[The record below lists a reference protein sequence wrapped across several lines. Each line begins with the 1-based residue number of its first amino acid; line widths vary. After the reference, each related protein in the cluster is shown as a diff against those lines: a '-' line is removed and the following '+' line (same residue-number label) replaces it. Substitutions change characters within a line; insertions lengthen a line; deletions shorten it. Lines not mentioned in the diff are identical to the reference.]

1 MAPIGPNP
9 SPFVSVVSMTS
20 TLPYVSQHPAQSSW
34 VMLRGLRHHVLT
46 WGDVSRATPEAPVLV
61 MVHGWMDCA
70 ASFQFMVDALRGQPG
85 WADRPIVALD
95 WRGFGLTETPV
106 GDSYFFADYLGDLDT
121 LIDHFSPDH
130 PVDLLGHS
138 MGGNVV
144 MLYAG
149 VRSKRI
155 RKLVNLEGFGMPAAD
170 PEEAPDRYAKWLDE
184 LKKPMVLKDYAS
196 QAEVAQRLRGN
207 NPFLTED
214 RALWL
219 AGHWAREVQ
228 TPHGAR
234 WVINADAAH
243 KRSQPILYRV
253 EEVMAFLKRIH
264 CPVLFVEGAQTLYF
278 MFFNGK
284 FGRDEFVE
292 RVKSVPSF
300 EISTIDQAGHMLHH
314 DQPEELARR
323 LAPFLS

>member
-1 MAPIGPNP
+1 MNA
-9 SPFVSVVSMTS
+9 
-20 TLPYVSQHPAQSSW
+20 TLPYVAQHLAQSSW
-34 VMLRGLRHHVLT
+34 VTLRGLKHHVLT
-46 WGDVSRATPEAPVLV
+46 WGDVSLATREAPLLV

-70 ASFQFMVDALRGQPG
+70 ASFQFMVDALRQQPG
-85 WADRPIVALD
+85 WAERPIVALD
-95 WRGFGLTETPV
+95 WRGFGLTESPV

-149 VRSKRI
+149 ARAARI
-155 RKLVNLEGFGMPAAD
+155 RKLVNLEGFGMPAAA
-170 PEEAPDRYAKWLDE
+170 PEDAPGRYTKWLDE
-184 LKKPMVLKDYAS
+184 LKSPMSLKDYATL
-196 QAEVAQRLRGN
+196 ADVAKRLRAN
-207 NPFLTED
+207 NPFLPED

-228 TPHGAR
+228 TETGPR
-234 WVINADAAH
+234 WVINADPAH

-253 EEVMAFLKRIH
+253 EEVMAFLTRVT
-264 CPVLFVEGAQTLYF
+264 CPVFFVEGAQTLYF
-278 MFFNGK
+278 MLFGGK
-284 FGRDEFVE
+284 FTREEFLARVE
-292 RVKSVPSF
+292 SVPAF

-323 LAPFLS
+323 LAPFLAPDA

>member
-1 MAPIGPNP
+1 
-9 SPFVSVVSMTS
+9 MTAQ
-20 TLPYVSQHPAQSSW
+20 TPYVCAHPAQSTW
-34 VMLRGLRHHVLT
+34 VNLRGLRHHVLT
-46 WGDVSRATPEAPVLV
+46 WGDVSLATPEAPLLV

-70 ASFQFMVDALRGQPG
+70 ASFQFMVDALRRQPG
-85 WADRPIVALD
+85 FADRPIVALD
-95 WRGFGLTETPV
+95 WRGFGLTESPV
-106 GDSYFFADYLGDLDT
+106 GDSYFFADYLGDLDA
-121 LIDHFSPDH
+121 LIDHFSPTH

-149 VRSKRI
+149 VRSARI
-155 RKLVNLEGFGMPAAD
+155 RKLVNLEGFGMPSTDA
-170 PEEAPDRYAKWLDE
+170 EEAPERYTKWLDE
-184 LKKPMVLKDYAS
+184 LKKPVGLKDYAS
-196 QAEVAQRLRGN
+196 VAEVARRLCGN
-207 NPFLTED
+207 NPYLTED

-219 AGHWAREVQ
+219 AGHWAREVS
-228 TPHGAR
+228 TPKGPR
-234 WVINADAAH
+234 WVINADPAH

-284 FGRDEFVE
+284 FTREEFVQ
-292 RVKSVPSF
+292 RVQSVPAF
-300 EISTIDQAGHMLHH
+300 EVSTIDQAGHMLHH

-323 LAPFLS
+323 LAPFLAASA